1 MRPWTHLIR
10 FVAFEDDQI
19 HLGQLVDPTR
29 DVGLDSVNGV
39 PIYAFKVDGN
49 VYNGRVTENILQVR
63 KVCQALS
70 QKALHRL
77 SVSQLLSPIVPEE
90 CPYIRCIGLN
100 YKLHALEAGMSI
112 PTVPALFS
120 KPRTS
125 IANPYPGTI
134 NIPKIA
140 QDNSSDYEA
149 ELVIVIGKSARDIT
163 AEQAP
168 GYILGYTAANDVSA
182 RNEQMKTPMPCFSK
196 GMDSSCPL
204 GPVLVSTAII
214 SDPQNLKVGA
224 IYNSRTV
231 QEGHTSDMIF
241 GVCELIA
248 YLSQGTTI
256 EPGTIILTG
265 TPPGIGYFRSP
276 RIFLGDGDEIRIYIE
291 KIGSLINKVHYE

>member
-1 MRPWTHLIR
+1 MPSWTHLVR
-10 FVAFEDDQI
+10 FVASEDDQV

-29 DVGLDSVNGV
+29 DVGLDSINGI
-39 PIYAFKVDGN
+39 PIYAFKVEGTI
-49 VYNGRVTENILQVR
+49 YNGRVTETSLQVR
-63 KVCQALS
+63 
-70 QKALHRL
+70 
-77 SVSQLLSPIVPEE
+77 QLLSPIVPEE

-100 YKLHALEAGMSI
+100 YKLHALEAGMPI

-120 KPRTS
+120 KPRTT

-168 GYILGYTAANDVSA
+168 WYILGYTAANDVSA
-182 RNEQMKTPMPCFSK
+182 RDMQMKTPMPCFSK

-204 GPVLVSTAII
+204 GPVLVSTAVIP
-214 SDPQNLKVGA
+214 DPQDLEINA
-224 IYNSRTV
+224 IYNNKTV

-265 TPPGIGYFRSP
+265 TPSGIGYFRSP
-276 RIFLGDGDEIRIYIE
+276 RIFLGDGDEIRVCIE
-291 KIGSLINKVHYE
+291 RIGSLVNKVHYE